1 VRKTRKLLTIFTV
14 LFLFTIVAPALASD
28 YSHDSEVDAEQFS
41 EWTIENV
48 FEVKGEKYKSYS
60 LYVWMENPDKWSK
73 LNRVIL
79 KFEKE
84 LVVEF
89 ICWNENAT
97 DFSVFRRFEYN
108 FEEDRYDEITD
119 GEKKWVIE

>member
-1 VRKTRKLLTIFTV
+1 MRKLFTILTV
-14 LFLFTIVAPALASD
+14 LFLFAIVAPALASD

-48 FEVKGEKYKSYS
+48 FEVRGEKGEPNS
-60 LYVWMENPDKWSK
+60 LYVWMENPDKKSK

-79 KFEKE
+79 RIKGE
-84 LVVEF
+84 LVIEF
-89 ICWNENAT
+89 VCWNENDT
-97 DFSVFRRFEYN
+97 NFSVVRKFKYN
-108 FEEDRYDEITD
+108 KRMDRYDDVTD